1 MRERA
6 TGDTREQRSASS
18 AAVAV
23 VGAGLSGLTA
33 ARALHRRGID
43 VVVLEAADRVG
54 GRAMSEQSALGSR
67 LDVGGQWIGH
77 DHHRLIAL
85 ADEMHAA
92 RFPMQTSTLP
102 RVIDGPRRLSPASP
116 ALLVA
121 GLVLLGVGALSLVG
135 TPRRWNASTVEDWLR
150 KVPGRRAR
158 RLLEVIALISWT
170 ADLDRFSVH
179 AMAYMIR
186 RQGGLR
192 TILATKGGAQDSL
205 LVDGAGTL
213 VERLAVELGARV
225 RSGTEVSAITG
236 DGAGVVL
243 TTTGGDVRARKVIV
257 AVPPPIAARISF
269 DPPLPPELTR
279 LHRETYM
286 GSVYKSIAVYH
297 RPFWRPHNSGEL
309 VVLDRPG
316 RAVFDTS
323 PPDGPGHLCMLVGG
337 SEARALD
344 PLDANGRRK
353 LLLDPL
359 VAHLGPE
366 VLEPVGWH
374 EKAWHLDPHVGG
386 GYVALPMSGTT
397 SGLPPVA
404 HVPVGAIHWAGSE
417 TAREHAGYLEGAIEA
432 GERAAFEV
440 AGALSAS

>member
-1 MRERA
+1 
-6 TGDTREQRSASS
+6 
-18 AAVAV
+18 V
-23 VGAGLSGLTA
+23 
-33 ARALHRRGID
+33 
-43 VVVLEAADRVG
+43 
-54 GRAMSEQSALGSR
+54 LGSR

-85 ADEMHAA
+85 ADELHAA
-92 RFPMQTSTLP
+92 RFPMQTGTLP
-102 RVIDGPRRLSPASP
+102 RVIDGQRRLSPASP
-116 ALLVA
+116 PLLMA
-121 GLVLLGVGALSLVG
+121 GLVLLGVGVLSLVG
-135 TPRRWNASTVEDWLR
+135 TPRRWNACTVDDWLR

-158 RLLEVIALISWT
+158 RLLEVIAQVSWT

-186 RQGGLR
+186 KQGGLQ

-213 VERLAVELGARV
+213 VERLAIELGACV
-225 RSGTEVSAITG
+225 RTGARVSAIAG

-243 TTTGGDVRARKVIV
+243 RTTGGDVRARKVIV

-269 DPPLPPELTR
+269 DPPLPPELAR

-286 GSVYKSIAVYH
+286 GSVYKSIAVYD
-297 RPFWRPHNSGEL
+297 RPFWRSRHGGEL

-323 PPDGPGHLCMLVGG
+323 PPGGPGHLCMLIGG
-337 SEARALD
+337 SEARELD
-344 PLDANGRRK
+344 RLDANGRRTI
-353 LLLDPL
+353 LLGPL
-359 VAHLGPE
+359 AAHLGPP

-374 EKAWHLDPHVGG
+374 EKAWHRDEHVGG
-386 GYVALPMSGTT
+386 GYVALPMPGTT

-404 HVPVGAIHWAGSE
+404 RTPVGAIHWAGSE
-417 TAREHAGYLEGAIEA
+417 AANEHAGYLEGAIEA
-432 GERAAFEV
+432 GERAALEV
-440 AGALSAS
+440 AGALSAR